1 MVQRVEHRLGVPL
14 AHGLAL
20 VGAECL
26 DLTLDVV
33 DLGKLLQRELGD
45 LAFVGRVQ
53 VEELAPGMR
62 QAAHLGHPAGDQ
74 RLVAAAMF
82 CTT

>member
-1 MVQRVEHRLGVPL
+1 
-14 AHGLAL
+14 
-20 VGAECL
+20 
-26 DLTLDVV
+26 
-33 DLGKLLQRELGD
+33 
-45 LAFVGRVQ
+45 VQ